1 MITFKQIL
9 LVTSIIVPTFV
20 LALSDDLIPGKHQ
33 ILKDTKVTFKDNKFH
48 QVKLFMKDGVFEF
61 KSVEYNKLIP
71 GYRFKK
77 DPIEIETYEAVFLD
91 SEGKQLYQINIG
103 NPLLVKAQHIGYE
116 DSEFFYGYDDQA
128 SFYLPYPKNIEPASV
143 VMYKVFL
150 NTKNQL
156 QTVAIN

>member
-1 MITFKQIL
+1 MITLKQIF

-20 LALSDDLIPGKHQ
+20 FALTDDLIPGKHQ
-33 ILKDTKVTFKDNKFH
+33 ILKDTNVNFKDNTFH

-61 KSVEYNKLIP
+61 KSVEYNKFIP

-128 SFYLPYPKNIEPASV
+128 SFFLPYPKNIEPASV

-150 NTKNQL
+150 NTKDQL
-156 QTVAIN
+156 QTVAIK

>member
-1 MITFKQIL
+1 MITLKQIFL
-9 LVTSIIVPTFV
+9 MTFIATPTFIFAV
-20 LALSDDLIPGKHQ
+20 TDDLISGKHQ
-33 ILKDTKVTFKDNKFH
+33 ILKETKGIIKDNKFH
-48 QVKLFMKDGVFEF
+48 QVKLFMKDGVFELR
-61 KSVEYNKLIP
+61 SVEYNKPIP

-91 SEGKQLYQINIG
+91 SEGNQLYKINIG

-128 SFYLPYPKNIEPASV
+128 SFYVPYPKNIEPASI

-150 NTKNQL
+150 NTKDQL
-156 QTVAIN
+156 QTVAIK

>member
-1 MITFKQIL
+1 MTIVKQIL
-9 LVTSIIVPTFV
+9 LSSLIFIPGFII
-20 LALSDDLIPGKHQ
+20 AEDNDIPGKHQ
-33 ILKDTKVTFKDNKFH
+33 ILKETREIKNDSKFH
-48 QVKLFMKDGVFEF
+48 QIKLYFKDGVFEF

-71 GYRFKK
+71 SYRFKK
-77 DPIEIETYEAVFLD
+77 DPIEIETYEAIFLD
-91 SEGKQLYQINIG
+91 TKGKQLYKVNIG

-150 NTKNQL
+150 NTKDQL
-156 QTVAIN
+156 QTVAIK